1 MKIKSSFFKK
11 NLCKATIPI
20 MLLLIQCDQI
30 PDYIPEYEVAAKW
43 ADMTLFV
50 TKNTPANSPTFASR
64 CLGYLGL
71 AQYESVVH
79 GDENHQ
85 SFSPF

>member
-1 MKIKSSFFKK
+1 MKIKLSFFKK

-43 ADMTLFV
+43 ADMTLFI
-50 TKNTPANSPTFASR
+50 TKNTHMFQLLHFTSFDN
-64 CLGYLGL
+64 LKK
-71 AQYESVVH
+71 QYYY
-79 GDENHQ
+79 
-85 SFSPF
+85 